1 MGSADG
7 VRDAMNTKRLIT
19 IAVAAMF
26 LIGGVA
32 AVGAAA
38 PVEQASENATD
49 AHEEN
54 AQTPADA
61 DEADAAGAGPGEAD
75 AAGEDA
81 NGVGPSDGLPEQAPD
96 RVTEIHD
103 TIESYLGGS
112 VDHLGE
118 SLSDLLGDEEAT
130 DEDDTDADEVADDED
145 DGESSDA

>member
-1 MGSADG
+1 MGPADG
-7 VRDAMNTKRLIT
+7 VRNAMNTKRLIT

-61 DEADAAGAGPGEAD
+61 DEADDAGEGPGEAD

-103 TIESYLGGS
+103 TIESSLGGS
-112 VDHLGE
+112 IDHLGE
-118 SLSDLLGDEEAT
+118 SLSDLLGDEEAS
-130 DEDDTDADEVADDED
+130 DEGDTAADEVADDED